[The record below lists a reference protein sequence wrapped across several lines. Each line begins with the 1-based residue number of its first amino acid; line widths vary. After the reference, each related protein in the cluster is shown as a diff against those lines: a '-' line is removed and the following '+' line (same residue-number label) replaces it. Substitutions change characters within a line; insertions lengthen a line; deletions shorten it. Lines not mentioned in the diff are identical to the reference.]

1 MKKYPL
7 NEVEYYTRFRD
18 MIEEWG
24 LKYENKPAISWFTR
38 KQEEKG
44 VTFGQLRDD
53 VRYLQEMLI
62 QMGLAG
68 KHIAIVGENCYE
80 WLVVYFAA
88 TYCGSVAV
96 CIDIEQPDETI
107 LQMLSMADVS
117 AVFLSSAYTDICSKY
132 AGQDKDMFLLSE
144 KSGSFP
150 TVRSLIEK
158 GAVIWQEGKENI
170 DIDKQV
176 TPDAT
181 AAIVFTSGTTSYSKP
196 VMLSQSAILTNASD
210 ALANVSIGEIA
221 FTSLPFYHTYGLTCS
236 VLSMLIPGT
245 HLYINGNMKTVMRDM
260 QLSKA
265 HTLLTVPLMLET
277 IHSKIW
283 LSAEESGKAEG
294 LKKLLWIRRLLF
306 ALGYKKSGK
315 PLGALREK
323 ALGSI
328 KLIICGGAHMS
339 SEIMEE
345 FHYMGITMLQG
356 YGITECSPLV
366 SVNRNEANKFDSVG
380 LIMPNTEVK
389 IEDGEI
395 LIRGKNV
402 MQGYYKMPE
411 LTAEAMKGEW
421 FCTGDM
427 GEIDKDGFLYITGRK
442 KNLIVFKNGKKV
454 SPEKLEEKIKN
465 IPLVQDVLVYGAAS
479 GVSTDDV
486 QLAASIYPN
495 KEKTEGMRSYEILE
509 NLQEEINKINNELP
523 MYQQIQMVNIRE
535 QEFSKT
541 ALQKIKRHLV

>member
-96 CIDIEQPDETI
+96 CIDIEQLDETI

-181 AAIVFTSGTTSYSKP
+181 AAIVFTSGTTT
-196 VMLSQSAILTNASD
+196 LS
-210 ALANVSIGEIA
+210 
-221 FTSLPFYHTYGLTCS
+221 
-236 VLSMLIPGT
+236 
-245 HLYINGNMKTVMRDM
+245 
-260 QLSKA
+260 
-265 HTLLTVPLMLET
+265 
-277 IHSKIW
+277 
-283 LSAEESGKAEG
+283 
-294 LKKLLWIRRLLF
+294 RLCL
-306 ALGYKKSGK
+306 
-315 PLGALREK
+315 
-323 ALGSI
+323 
-328 KLIICGGAHMS
+328 
-339 SEIMEE
+339 
-345 FHYMGITMLQG
+345 
-356 YGITECSPLV
+356 
-366 SVNRNEANKFDSVG
+366 VNR
-380 LIMPNTEVK
+380 
-389 IEDGEI
+389 
-395 LIRGKNV
+395 
-402 MQGYYKMPE
+402 
-411 LTAEAMKGEW
+411 
-421 FCTGDM
+421 
-427 GEIDKDGFLYITGRK
+427 LYLPTHRM
-442 KNLIVFKNGKKV
+442 L
-454 SPEKLEEKIKN
+454 LRM
-465 IPLVQDVLVYGAAS
+465 
-479 GVSTDDV
+479 
-486 QLAASIYPN
+486 YP
-495 KEKTEGMRSYEILE
+495 
-509 NLQEEINKINNELP
+509 
-523 MYQQIQMVNIRE
+523 
-535 QEFSKT
+535 
-541 ALQKIKRHLV
+541 